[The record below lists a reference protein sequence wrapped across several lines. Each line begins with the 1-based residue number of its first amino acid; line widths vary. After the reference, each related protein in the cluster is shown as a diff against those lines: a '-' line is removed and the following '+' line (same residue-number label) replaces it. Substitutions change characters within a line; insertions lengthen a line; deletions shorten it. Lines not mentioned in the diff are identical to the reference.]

1 MLLIIIGWLVGNA
14 VFSETARSISLVFCM
29 KLGDYKRRK
38 VTEMDFFKKKLI
50 WRYLGKH
57 LQIRPKSGTLIFF
70 SKMATI
76 FLIFGLKLVQNMT
89 FNLNETYFSEKI
101 AIWQM
106 IDGHDVLLLSY
117 NSPAQPMYSCLRHK
131 TPKEIPII
139 FHNGSTFDYHFITK
153 H

>member
-50 WRYLGKH
+50 WRYLGKR
-57 LQIRPKSGTLIFF
+57 LQIRPKSDTLIFF

-76 FLIFGLKLVQNMT
+76 FLVFGLKLVQNMT
-89 FNLNETYFSEKI
+89 LNLSETYFSEKI
-101 AIWQM
+101 AILANDRWAWCLVAFLQFTSPAN
-106 IDGHDVLLLSY
+106 VFLFKTQNTKRNSY
-117 NSPAQPMYSCLRHK
+117 NIS
-131 TPKEIPII
+131 
-139 FHNGSTFDYHFITK
+139 
-153 H
+153 